1 MTATIIST
9 LTAAHSGSLI
19 RPLVSLVVAFFVT
32 ICLFWIMQHLIET
45 ADRSL
50 ESKGPATVLEFVRV
64 ERDEFVHVH
73 VKKPEAPPK
82 PDVQPPQP
90 PAPRLDNPNPTS
102 VEVAVAPVPVDAKVK
117 FTGNY
122 NLGAEGDYLPIV
134 KVAPIYPNRALTRGL
149 EGYCVVEYTVT
160 HLGTIKDPAV
170 VRDQCSSTLF
180 YDASINAALKF
191 KYKPRF
197 VGGEAVEVTGV
208 QNKFT
213 FEIVE

>member
-9 LTAAHSGSLI
+9 LTPGHSGLFVRSLI
-19 RPLVSLVVAFFVT
+19 SLVIALFVT
-32 ICLFWIMQHLIET
+32 ICLFWIMQNLIET
-45 ADRSL
+45 ADRTL
-50 ESKGPATVLEFVRV
+50 ESKGVTTLLKFVRV
-64 ERDEFVHVH
+64 ERDETINDRP
-73 VKKPEAPPK
+73 KKPEIPPR
-82 PDVQPPQP
+82 PIVQPPQP
-90 PAPRLDNPNPTS
+90 PAPQLKNPNTTH
-102 VEVAVAPVPVDAKVK
+102 VKVAVAPAPVDAKVK
-117 FTGNY
+117 FIGNY

-160 HLGTIKDPAV
+160 HIGTIKDPV
-170 VRDQCSSTLF
+170 VVQDQCSSTLF
-180 YDASINAALKF
+180 YNASINAALKF

-197 VGGEAVEVTGV
+197 VDGEAVEVTGV